1 MPIYSITAP
10 DGKTYEVEGPEGATT
25 DQVKAE
31 VLRQH
36 PHLAAVGKPEPS
48 LERAISRIGPDI
60 REYVAGVKE
69 MVTSPVQSARAIAG
83 LIEPVAMRLTPA
95 GMVSDTARMAK
106 TGTPFTP
113 EQQAMGRAMAGV
125 ASDPLGTIT
134 EHPFQTAITVL
145 PVVGQAAKA
154 ANLPRIASAA
164 TTAGTVLDPV
174 AMTGKGLLAGG
185 KYIAAPI
192 VDATGRVI
200 NNMRASPTRAVGNEL
215 LAMTGNDPNAVIA
228 ALRATQGM
236 ETTPGYTP
244 TLAERAYAGGASNPT
259 LAATENRLLGANPE
273 LNRQLYEATQRNVA
287 ALQEQ
292 LARVQER
299 IRLQANALSPQAK
312 ADLANVQQ
320 SLQASLADE
329 QARLGQFEQSIRGG
343 LSAATPQT
351 TGTVLAER
359 GKALRQEVKQTV
371 TAPAYRRAYA
381 AAGDAAID
389 VSRPIAV
396 AEEILGRKLSEF
408 APETAPSTVA
418 ALARMQ
424 ARAQEAVAAT
434 GPKIGALGEAIGE
447 GKAATAA
454 IPPNAS
460 LQEIDD
466 IRKAIN
472 ADIAAARTSTSPTS
486 ATQLRNLQRLHSALD
501 DAVFRSDKLSDA
513 AKEAYQN
520 ALTTYRT
527 EYAPRFKTGVA
538 ADLFRGTNKNQPRL
552 LADNAV
558 DKFLSNETAAD
569 QFVTTFRNDPAAN
582 AAMREGVERL
592 YRDAVSTPDQHAA
605 FMKKYGDQIDR
616 LDRAGLGLRQQLE
629 TVGKDVERLATGRDA
644 LAARAKTLGVESMDK
659 LIDKALAS
667 PSTMREVLGASDAP
681 ARAAMAQELLRRATQ
696 NLDGATQYLKENAD
710 AIKRALQADDPATAA
725 RRYNEAVDVA
735 KWHDEFK
742 AVQAPTGA
750 DANIRINAQLEG
762 KFTDSQL
769 HDLTLVARDVK
780 RSQEVNELAG
790 FGRQADMPDPRRIA
804 TRGASETLGNAPLGY
819 LDAKITTARNLYKIA
834 TGGMDK
840 KVAMELAR
848 VMYTDPDAAIA
859 MLQAAAKRQAAKQT
873 RRAVYAAPANA
884 LSKAGKPSIAV
895 NALTSEESQ

>member
-1 MPIYSITAP
+1 MAFDLASAKPESQGFDLASAAP
-10 DGKTYEVEGPEGATT
+10 
-25 DQVKAE
+25 
-31 VLRQH
+31 
-36 PHLAAVGKPEPS
+36 AAAPPAKPEPS
-48 LERAISRIGPDI
+48 FSRAFSRIGPDI
-60 REYVAGVKE
+60 REYLTGVKE
-69 MVTSPVQSARAIAG
+69 MVTSPIQTTRAIAG
-83 LIEPVAMRLTPA
+83 LIEPVAMRLTPV
-95 GMVSDTARMAK
+95 GLVSDVARTAK

-113 EQQAMGRAMAGV
+113 EQQAMGRAIAGV
-125 ASDPLGTIT
+125 ASDPLGTMT

-164 TTAGTVLDPV
+164 TTAGTIIDPL
-174 AMTGKGLLAGG
+174 ALTGKIALKGG
-185 KYIAAPI
+185 QYVGAPI
-192 VDATGRVI
+192 VDAAGRVI
-200 NNMRASPTRAVGNEL
+200 NNMRATPTRAVGNEL
-215 LAMTGNDPNAVIA
+215 LTMTGGQPDEVIR
-228 ALRATQGM
+228 ALRATQGL
-236 ETTPGYTP
+236 ETTPGYVP
-244 TLAERAYAGGASNPT
+244 TLTERVYAGGVSNPT

-273 LNRQLYEATQRNVA
+273 LNRQLYETTQRNVA

-292 LARVQER
+292 LTRVQDR
-299 IRLQANALSPQAK
+299 IRLQANVLSPEAK

-359 GKALRQEVKQTV
+359 GKALRQEVKKTV
-371 TAPAYRRAYA
+371 TAPAYEEAFA
-381 AAGDAAID
+381 LAGDAGSDIT
-389 VSRPIAV
+389 P
-396 AEEILGRKLSEF
+396 LL
-408 APETAPSTVA
+408 TA
-418 ALARMQ
+418 
-424 ARAQEAVAAT
+424 ARAKFPVGLAPNITRELDAIAARTARAGVTDPVMGTVRGAVPPTAT
-434 GPKIGALGEAIGE
+434 LKELDGL
-447 GKAATAA
+447 
-454 IPPNAS
+454 
-460 LQEIDD
+460 
-466 IRKAIN
+466 RKAIN
-472 ADIAAARTSTSPTS
+472 DDIAAVRASAAPDAEKTAALLSRFHNEIDNVVAGSAALSPE
-486 ATQLRNLQRLHSALD
+486 AKAAYNKAL
-501 DAVFRSDKLSDA
+501 A
-513 AKEAYQN
+513 
-520 ALTTYRT
+520 TYRT

-552 LADNAV
+552 LADDAV

-629 TVGKDVERLATGRDA
+629 TVGKDVERLAAGRDA

-667 PSTMREVLGASDAP
+667 PSTLREVLGASDAS
-681 ARAAMAQELLRRATQ
+681 ARSAMAQELLRRATQ
-696 NLDGATQYLKENAD
+696 NLDNATQYLKENAD

-725 RRYNEAVDVA
+725 RRYNDAVEIA

-742 AVQAPTGA
+742 AIDAPVGA
-750 DANIRINAQLEG
+750 DANVRINAQLSG

-859 MLQAAAKRQAAKQT
+859 MLQAAAKRQKAKQT
-873 RRAVYAAPANA
+873 RRAVYAAPPQILNQ
-884 LSKAGKPSIAV
+884 LGKPSIAV
-895 NALTSEESQ
+895 NALTSEGSAP

>member
-1 MPIYSITAP
+1 MAFDLASAKPESQGFDLASAAP
-10 DGKTYEVEGPEGATT
+10 
-25 DQVKAE
+25 
-31 VLRQH
+31 
-36 PHLAAVGKPEPS
+36 AAAPPAKPEPS
-48 LERAISRIGPDI
+48 FSRAFSRIGPDI
-60 REYVAGVKE
+60 REYLTGVKE
-69 MVTSPVQSARAIAG
+69 MVTSPIQTTRAIAG
-83 LIEPVAMRLTPA
+83 LVGPMAMQLTPA
-95 GMVSDTARMAK
+95 KVMS
-106 TGTPFTP
+106 TGFTP
-113 EQQAMGRAMAGV
+113 EQQAMGRAIAGV
-125 ASDPLGTIT
+125 ASDPLGTMT

-145 PVVGQAAKA
+145 PVVGQVARG
-154 ANLPRIASAA
+154 ANLPRVASAA
-164 TTAGTVLDPV
+164 TTAGTIIDPL
-174 AMTGKGLLAGG
+174 ALTGKIALKGG
-185 KYIAAPI
+185 QYVGAPI
-192 VDATGRVI
+192 VDAAGRVI
-200 NNMRASPTRAVGNEL
+200 NNMRATPTRAVGNEL
-215 LAMTGNDPNAVIA
+215 LTMTGGQPDEVIR
-228 ALRATQGM
+228 ALRATQGL
-236 ETTPGYTP
+236 ETTPGYVP
-244 TLAERAYAGGASNPT
+244 TLTERVYAGGVSNPT

-273 LNRQLYEATQRNVA
+273 LNRQLYETTQRNVA

-292 LARVQER
+292 LTRVQDR
-299 IRLQANALSPQAK
+299 IRLQANVLSPEAK

-359 GKALRQEVKQTV
+359 GKALRQEVKKTV
-371 TAPAYRRAYA
+371 TAPAYEEAFA
-381 AAGDAAID
+381 LAGDAGSDIT
-389 VSRPIAV
+389 P
-396 AEEILGRKLSEF
+396 LL
-408 APETAPSTVA
+408 TA
-418 ALARMQ
+418 
-424 ARAQEAVAAT
+424 ARAKFPVGLAPNITRELDAIAARTARAGVTDPVMGTVRGAVPPTAT
-434 GPKIGALGEAIGE
+434 LKELDGL
-447 GKAATAA
+447 
-454 IPPNAS
+454 
-460 LQEIDD
+460 
-466 IRKAIN
+466 RKAIN
-472 ADIAAARTSTSPTS
+472 DDIAAVRASAAPDAEKTAALLSRFHNEIDNVVAGSAALSPE
-486 ATQLRNLQRLHSALD
+486 AKAAYNKAL
-501 DAVFRSDKLSDA
+501 A
-513 AKEAYQN
+513 
-520 ALTTYRT
+520 TYRT

-552 LADNAV
+552 LADDAV

-629 TVGKDVERLATGRDA
+629 TVGKDVERLAAGRDA

-667 PSTMREVLGASDAP
+667 PSTLREVLGASNAS
-681 ARAAMAQELLRRATQ
+681 ARSAMAQELLRRATQ
-696 NLDGATQYLKENAD
+696 NLDNATQYLKENAD

-725 RRYNEAVDVA
+725 RRYNDAVEIA

-742 AVQAPTGA
+742 AIDAPVGA
-750 DANIRINAQLEG
+750 DANVRINAQLSG

-859 MLQAAAKRQAAKQT
+859 MLQAAAKRQKAKQT
-873 RRAVYAAPANA
+873 RRAVYAAPPQILNQ
-884 LSKAGKPSIAV
+884 LGKPSIAV
-895 NALTSEESQ
+895 NALTSEGSAP